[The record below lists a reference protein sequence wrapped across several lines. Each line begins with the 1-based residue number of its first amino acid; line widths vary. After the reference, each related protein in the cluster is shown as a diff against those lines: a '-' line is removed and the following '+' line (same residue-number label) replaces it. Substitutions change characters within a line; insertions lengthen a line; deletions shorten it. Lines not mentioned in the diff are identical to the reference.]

1 MWLAVAEKNR
11 VLLVDDEPD
20 VVYLVKKSLERNG
33 FVVDAYTDPLL
44 ALQNFKGG
52 VYSLLLLDI
61 KMPKMNGIEFLRRVE
76 KEDDKVKVCFF
87 SASEYLTSNVKDKFY
102 NSPDKFLFISKPISI
117 PEMTRQIKQFFG

>member
-1 MWLAVAEKNR
+1 LAVAEKNR

-61 KMPKMNGIEFLRRVE
+61 KMPKINGIEFVRRVE

-102 NSPDKFLFISKPISI
+102 NSQDKFLFISKPISI

>member
-1 MWLAVAEKNR
+1 MAVAEKNR

-61 KMPKMNGIEFLRRVE
+61 KMPQINGIEFFRRVE

>member
-1 MWLAVAEKNR
+1 MAVAEKNR

-33 FVVDAYTDPLL
+33 FVVDAYTDPIL

-61 KMPKMNGIEFLRRVE
+61 KMPKMNGVEFFRTVE

-87 SASEYLTSNVKDKFY
+87 SASEYLTSNVKDELY